1 MKILISGG
9 TGFIGKNLIK
19 NLLLSKNVKILLI
32 TRNKKIKFNDS
43 KITYIRNDLKNIDQ
57 YENQIINFKPEIIYF
72 FSWTGIPD
80 FSLKNCNINL
90 DNSIKFLNCVQKIK
104 SLKKIFILGTCLEYL
119 KKYGECKE
127 TDYLDKKNLFP
138 KTKINIYKRFSR
150 DINKNI
156 KLYWFRLFYVYG
168 NGQRIGSLIPT
179 IINSIINN
187 KKLTLY
193 NINKKHDYIFIDD
206 VVNIISYFS
215 KKKIP
220 SGIYNVGTGKLT
232 SNKVIYQYIK
242 NKINFKY
249 NNMQVINNN
258 HNNKTIWSSNKKINK
273 YFKIKTKSNI
283 YKNLDQILEAYTN

>member
-1 MKILISGG
+1 MESVKKLI
-9 TGFIGKNLIK
+9 IWIK
-19 NLLLSKNVKILLI
+19 
-32 TRNKKIKFNDS
+32 KK
-43 KITYIRNDLKNIDQ
+43 
-57 YENQIINFKPEIIYF
+57 
-72 FSWTGIPD
+72 
-80 FSLKNCNINL
+80 
-90 DNSIKFLNCVQKIK
+90 
-104 SLKKIFILGTCLEYL
+104 
-119 KKYGECKE
+119 
-127 TDYLDKKNLFP
+127 LFP